1 MNLKYKIKNLYST
14 FSKSELIIA
23 DFILKNTAKASEMT
37 ITELS
42 IELGLAESTIFK
54 FTKHLGYNG
63 FRSFRNDL
71 LAEVYDSKISVRN
84 DINIDDGYLN
94 IAKKVFDTT
103 AKSLSDT
110 FDVLNDGDL
119 EKASKFINN
128 CDKLYLFGIGGS
140 SIVCFDAYHK
150 FMRTTI
156 DVRYIEDYHLQLMES
171 ALIEENDCAIVV
183 SHSGITKEMITI
195 SEEVKNNSGKIILL
209 TSYPGSYLE
218 NFSDVTLISMSDETK
233 YRSESLSSRIA
244 QLTIID
250 TLYTMAVINQEK
262 KSNEILSKIRKVIN
276 KTKE

>member
-1 MNLKYKIKNLYST
+1 
-14 FSKSELIIA
+14 
-23 DFILKNTAKASEMT
+23 
-37 ITELS
+37 
-42 IELGLAESTIFK
+42 
-54 FTKHLGYNG
+54 
-63 FRSFRNDL
+63 
-71 LAEVYDSKISVRN
+71 
-84 DINIDDGYLN
+84 
-94 IAKKVFDTT
+94 
-103 AKSLSDT
+103 
-110 FDVLNDGDL
+110 
-119 EKASKFINN
+119 
-128 CDKLYLFGIGGS
+128 
-140 SIVCFDAYHK
+140 
-150 FMRTTI
+150 MRTTI

-195 SEEVKNNSGKIILL
+195 SEEIKNNSGKIILL